1 VTLVADSANLE
12 HLDARHRSTRD
23 SFPGENSGCA
33 HSILD
38 ESQ

>member
-33 HSILD
+33 QSILD